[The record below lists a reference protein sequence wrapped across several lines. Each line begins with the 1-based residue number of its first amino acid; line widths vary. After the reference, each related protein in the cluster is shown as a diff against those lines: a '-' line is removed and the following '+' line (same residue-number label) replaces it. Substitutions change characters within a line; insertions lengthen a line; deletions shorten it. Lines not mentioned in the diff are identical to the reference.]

1 MMDCSVIDSRACTV
15 RDSISQQE
23 IRASK
28 SALWCGRDVAVM
40 LDLILLLKQLNN
52 ILFDLS

>member
-1 MMDCSVIDSRACTV
+1 MIDSRACTV

-28 SALWCGRDVAVM
+28 SALWCARDAR
-40 LDLILLLKQLNN
+40 LD
-52 ILFDLS
+52 SVVETVE

>member
-23 IRASK
+23 IRANK

-52 ILFDLS
+52 IFFDLS